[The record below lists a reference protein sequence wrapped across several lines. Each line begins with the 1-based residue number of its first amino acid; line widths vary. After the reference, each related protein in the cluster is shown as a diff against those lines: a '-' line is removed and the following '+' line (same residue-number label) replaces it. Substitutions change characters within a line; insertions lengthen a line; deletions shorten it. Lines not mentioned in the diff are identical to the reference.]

1 MWIYSKQNHYLD
13 LSSISVSAEDREKFE
28 KIERSKQQ
36 SKGKALFQRRK
47 EREREEEGEEKGND
61 EEEEEE
67 RLAPVELLP
76 GVDMDEMRMTV
87 REKRA
92 KNISAVVKTVFFL
105 CFR

>member
-1 MWIYSKQNHYLD
+1 M
-13 LSSISVSAEDREKFE
+13 
-28 KIERSKQQ
+28 
-36 SKGKALFQRRK
+36 
-47 EREREEEGEEKGND
+47 EEEKSN
-61 EEEEEE
+61 EEEEE

-92 KNISAVVKTVFFL
+92 KNISAVVKTVFL

>member
-1 MWIYSKQNHYLD
+1 MLTELESTSGFMIP
-13 LSSISVSAEDREKFE
+13 SVSAEDREKFE
-28 KIERSKQQ
+28 KIESRKQQ

-47 EREREEEGEEKGND
+47 EKEREEEDEERDNK

-87 REKRA
+87 REEKA
-92 KNISAVVKTVFFL
+92 ILAFVFF
-105 CFR
+105 FR

>member
-1 MWIYSKQNHYLD
+1 MDLNNDCLD
-13 LSSISVSAEDREKFE
+13 LFFISVSAEDREKFE
-28 KIERSKQQ
+28 KVESSKQQ

-47 EREREEEGEEKGND
+47 EREREEEEGEEKCN

-87 REKRA
+87 RK
-92 KNISAVVKTVFFL
+92 KKG
-105 CFR
+105 

>member
-1 MWIYSKQNHYLD
+1 MNCLD
-13 LSSISVSAEDREKFE
+13 LFFVSVSAEDREKFE
-28 KIERSKQQ
+28 KAESRKQQ
-36 SKGKALFQRRK
+36 NKGKALFQRRK

-87 REKRA
+87 REK
-92 KNISAVVKTVFFL
+92 KG
-105 CFR
+105 

>member
-1 MWIYSKQNHYLD
+1 MLP
-13 LSSISVSAEDREKFE
+13 SVSAEDREKFE
-28 KIERSKQQ
+28 KIESRKQQ

-47 EREREEEGEEKGND
+47 EKEREEEDEERGNKEE

-87 REKRA
+87 REKYLGSCEDCLLLLR
-92 KNISAVVKTVFFL
+92 
-105 CFR
+105 